1 MEATFTGQ
9 WWDPSWRLIKNG
21 IATMSPGDNGNAKYP
36 AAPGV
41 YKVVLDTELERVFI
55 TKK

>member
-1 MEATFTGQ
+1 
-9 WWDPSWRLIKNG
+9 
-21 IATMSPGDNGNAKYP
+21 MSPGENGNGAYT

-41 YKVVLDTELERVFI
+41 YKVIVDTELERAFI